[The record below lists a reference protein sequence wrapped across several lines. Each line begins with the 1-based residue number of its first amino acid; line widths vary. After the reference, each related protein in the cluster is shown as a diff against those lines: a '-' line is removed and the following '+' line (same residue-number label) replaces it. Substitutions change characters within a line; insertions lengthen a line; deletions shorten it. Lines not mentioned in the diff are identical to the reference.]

1 MRAALF
7 PRLLQGRHSKHIL
20 SDNLQ
25 VRLEQGR
32 FRRLYSFSSVSAVWC
47 VRVSHFLCLSCVTAH
62 WQQGEGKEN
71 RTVWVCAYHWMSN
84 KMTYGSSEWNTKA
97 TIWIKYK
104 WRDKALYVRVL
115 SLRSSVIHGFVT
127 EPWYSHH
134 VRVFMWAR
142 GFECARV
149 ARSLVCV
156 PCFMLERG
164 VWIPALMSCVL
175 VTWRGSDTRAP
186 FSVIVWVRGLEF
198 ARHRALL
205 STCVL
210 LCYTQFV
217 FLSAACSY
225 VICCAVWHA
234 ACIFIGC
241 VLSCCLVWTRGLWV
255 FSLAACSCPVLHMA
269 GDLFAG
275 HVLVFLFYV
284 STWLLS

>member
-1 MRAALF
+1 MFHFNVLVVSWKGKTVTRKALHPLNDCRHWVESRRA
-7 PRLLQGRHSKHIL
+7 LQ
-20 SDNLQ
+20 
-25 VRLEQGR
+25 
-32 FRRLYSFSSVSAVWC
+32 W
-47 VRVSHFLCLSCVTAH
+47 
-62 WQQGEGKEN
+62 WP
-71 RTVWVCAYHWMSN
+71 
-84 KMTYGSSEWNTKA
+84 
-97 TIWIKYK
+97 
-104 WRDKALYVRVL
+104 WRDSRIDENVILAETSTVRVL

-156 PCFMLERG
+156 LCFMLERG
-164 VWIPALMSCVL
+164 VWIPALMSWVL

-210 LCYTQFV
+210 LCCTQFV

-269 GDLFAG
+269 GDFFAG

>member
-1 MRAALF
+1 M
-7 PRLLQGRHSKHIL
+7 
-20 SDNLQ
+20 
-25 VRLEQGR
+25 
-32 FRRLYSFSSVSAVWC
+32 SADVA
-47 VRVSHFLCLSCVTAH
+47 F
-62 WQQGEGKEN
+62 
-71 RTVWVCAYHWMSN
+71 
-84 KMTYGSSEWNTKA
+84 
-97 TIWIKYK
+97 TITSITQS
-104 WRDKALYVRVL
+104 VRVL

-156 PCFMLERG
+156 PCFTLERG
-164 VWIPALMSCVL
+164 VWIPALMSWVS

-210 LCYTQFV
+210 L
-217 FLSAACSY
+217 LH
-225 VICCAVWHA
+225 AVRVS
-234 ACIFIGC
+234 IGC
-241 VLSCCLVWTRGLWV
+241 MHLCYILCCVARSLYIHWLRAFMLSCLVWTRGLWV
-255 FSLAACSCPVLHMA
+255 FSLAACSCRVLHMA

-275 HVLVFLFYV
+275 HVLVFLFCV

>member
-1 MRAALF
+1 MIIKKLYCLCVSVCVYVNNYSLYISIYIWTVFVWMYLSLF
-7 PRLLQGRHSKHIL
+7 VYVVNLKNTLQL
-20 SDNLQ
+20 
-25 VRLEQGR
+25 
-32 FRRLYSFSSVSAVWC
+32 
-47 VRVSHFLCLSCVTAH
+47 
-62 WQQGEGKEN
+62 
-71 RTVWVCAYHWMSN
+71 
-84 KMTYGSSEWNTKA
+84 
-97 TIWIKYK
+97 KY
-104 WRDKALYVRVL
+104 AFYIHCVRVL

-164 VWIPALMSCVL
+164 VWIPALMSWVS

-210 LCYTQFV
+210 LCCTQFV
-217 FLSAACSY
+217 FLSAACIY
-225 VICCAVWHA
+225 VISCAVWHA
-234 ACIFIGC
+234 AYIFIGC
-241 VLSCCLVWTRGLWV
+241 VLSCC
-255 FSLAACSCPVLHMA
+255 
-269 GDLFAG
+269 
-275 HVLVFLFYV
+275 HVLCEHVAYEF
-284 STWLLS
+284 SH

>member
-1 MRAALF
+1 MLNE
-7 PRLLQGRHSKHIL
+7 KI
-20 SDNLQ
+20 
-25 VRLEQGR
+25 
-32 FRRLYSFSSVSAVWC
+32 
-47 VRVSHFLCLSCVTAH
+47 
-62 WQQGEGKEN
+62 
-71 RTVWVCAYHWMSN
+71 
-84 KMTYGSSEWNTKA
+84 
-97 TIWIKYK
+97 IKQT
-104 WRDKALYVRVL
+104 VRVL

-164 VWIPALMSCVL
+164 VWIPALMFWVS

-210 LCYTQFV
+210 LCCTQFV
-217 FLSAACSY
+217 FLSAGC
-225 VICCAVWHA
+225 ICYILC
-234 ACIFIGC
+234 C
-241 VLSCCLVWTRGLWV
+241 VARSLYIHWLRAFMLSCLVWTCGLWV

-275 HVLVFLFYV
+275 HVLVFLFCV